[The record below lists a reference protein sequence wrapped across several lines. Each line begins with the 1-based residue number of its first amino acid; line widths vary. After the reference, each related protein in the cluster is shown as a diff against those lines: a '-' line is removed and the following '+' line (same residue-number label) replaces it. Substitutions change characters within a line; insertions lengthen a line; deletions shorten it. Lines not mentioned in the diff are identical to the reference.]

1 MTLTTQGLHHV
12 TAIGGDPQRNLE
24 FYIRTLGLRLVKRTV
39 NFDDPG
45 TYHFYFGDELGRPG
59 TLLTFFPWA
68 DAPTGRRGTGQVT
81 TTTFS
86 VPAGSLDWWQ
96 ARLRREGREANLASS
111 GESATLVF
119 EDPDGLQLAL
129 AEAPGDPR
137 PAWTQGTLG
146 ADQAIRGLNSVTLTV
161 SDARP
166 TVEMLG
172 VLGMTQVGEGPR
184 GLRFAAAGNG
194 PGSLVDLVEA
204 PGAQRGVVASGTV
217 HHVAWRTPDDATQA
231 EWLER
236 LRELDVPVTP
246 VRDRQY
252 FHSIY
257 FREPGGVLF
266 EIATDQPGFATDET
280 PAELGTALKLPAWLE
295 TGRAQIEGAVTPIQL
310 PAENNP
316 QLNPTEFPKLR
327 SAGAPG
333 ETAR

>member
-59 TLLTFFPWA
+59 TLLTFFPWP
-68 DAPTGRRGTGQVT
+68 DAPQGRRGAGQVT
-81 TTTFS
+81 TTTFA

-96 ARLRREGREANLASS
+96 SRLRQDGREANLVAAND
-111 GESATLVF
+111 EKALVF

-129 AEAPGDPR
+129 AEAPGDDR
-137 PAWTQGTLG
+137 PAWTQGSVG
-146 ADQAIRGLNSVTLTV
+146 AEQAIRGLHAVTLTV
-161 SDARP
+161 ADAKP

-172 VLGMTQVGEGPR
+172 VLGMAQVDEGPR
-184 GLRFAAAGNG
+184 GLRFAAAGKG

-204 PGAQRGVVASGTV
+204 PGAQRGLVAAGTV
-217 HHVAWRTPDDATQA
+217 HHVAWRTPDDAAQA
-231 EWLER
+231 EWLQR
-236 LRELDVPVTP
+236 LRELGIQVTP
-246 VRDRQY
+246 VQDRQY

-280 PAELGTALKLPAWLE
+280 PAALGTALKLPAWLE
-295 TGRAQIEGAVTPIQL
+295 SGRAQIERAVAPIQL

-316 QLNPTEFPKLR
+316 EL
-327 SAGAPG
+327 AG
-333 ETAR
+333 R